1 MRQNDTLRCRV
12 ANCDFIDAATIISAP
27 KSQAGSNF
35 IYCISYSRR
44 GMHYTGEIGTSL
56 RTKFGEHRR
65 AVNGNDA
72 DQPVAR
78 HFNTSN
84 HSVSDMEI

>member
-1 MRQNDTLRCRV
+1 MSILIKYKTT
-12 ANCDFIDAATIISAP
+12 ATP
-27 KSQAGSNF
+27 KINILIVLA
-35 IYCISYSRR
+35 YCISYSRR
-44 GMHYTGEIGTSL
+44 GMHYTGEIGTPL

-78 HFNTSN
+78 HYNTSN